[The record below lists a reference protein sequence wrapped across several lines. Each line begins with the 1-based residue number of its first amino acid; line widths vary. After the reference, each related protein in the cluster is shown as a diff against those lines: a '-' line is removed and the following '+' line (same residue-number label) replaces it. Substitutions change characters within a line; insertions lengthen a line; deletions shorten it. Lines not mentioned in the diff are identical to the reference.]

1 MTLSAVQNYKTTKA
15 LRKENDRL
23 IISGVLKQKAT
34 AVIIFH
40 NFDHHQREAVTAI
53 IVGVGLLTIAGM
65 FVVLWGNLII
75 GPIPVLYP
83 VTLLLSSVYV
93 INTVNLTAVVRS
105 INILRSLQNL
115 SVSLNRRKIEINES
129 TSTLPRKQCKL
140 SPTELLLIIHDA
152 GFDGNIHEALG
163 LLDDEINPSMLTE
176 SCICTTGIEK
186 NLAVSLHQYHTKLST
201 TLKRICS
208 KMKSGKNIMSDDCS
222 LITDLNSVQ
231 QKLGVDL
238 CWDITS
244 LVLNCVACLG
254 LFAFPVLTLIPTH
267 SAVFNANCMY
277 MGNLVG
283 NIAWM
288 IEPLLYAV
296 YKSIDTDIAAL
307 SDSKKRN

>member
-186 NLAVSLHQYHTKLST
+186 NLAVSLHLSVSYKIVDNSET
-201 TLKRICS
+201 YLLEDEV
-208 KMKSGKNIMSDDCS
+208 GKNIMSDDCS

-296 YKSIDTDIAAL
+296 YKSIDTDIA
-307 SDSKKRN
+307 